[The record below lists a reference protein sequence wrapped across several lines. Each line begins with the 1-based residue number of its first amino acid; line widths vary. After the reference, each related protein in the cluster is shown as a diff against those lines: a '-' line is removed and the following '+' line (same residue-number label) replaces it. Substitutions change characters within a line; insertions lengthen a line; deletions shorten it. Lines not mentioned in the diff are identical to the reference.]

1 MEPDLQGFLVQL
13 EAQGRKHD
21 AVERDDAKRMF
32 NLDPNT
38 ARLLSILIRSS
49 HRTRVLEIGTSNGYS
64 TIWLAWA
71 ARATAG
77 HVTSIDR
84 KAEKLALADENLRR
98 TGLRDQV
105 TLLQGEATQV
115 IATLPGPFDFVFFDA
130 DRASAPAQLDLLVP
144 KLAVGALVLAD
155 NACSHPDEIAGYL
168 TAITARSTF
177 DHVLVA
183 VGKGLSL
190 ALFTGAI
197 DRPSPP
203 SAGHESRRR
212 S

>member
-1 MEPDLQGFLVQL
+1 MEPDLQVFLSQL
-13 EAQGRKHD
+13 EDSGRRHD
-21 AVERDDAKRMF
+21 AVERDHAKRML

-38 ARLLSILIRSS
+38 ARLLSILIRSG

-84 KAEKLALADENLRR
+84 KAEKLAQADENLRR
-98 TGLRDQV
+98 AGLRDQV

-130 DRASAPAQLDLLVP
+130 DRSSAPAQLDLLVP
-144 KLAVGALVLAD
+144 KLASGALVLAD
-155 NACSHPDEIAGYL
+155 NACSHPDEIASYL
-168 TAITARSTF
+168 TAIKARPTF
-177 DHVLVA
+177 EHVLVP

-190 ALFTGAI
+190 ALFAGVGGST
-197 DRPSPP
+197 SPP
-203 SAGHESRRR
+203 SRGA
-212 S
+212 